1 MAEVHS
7 IAAPRRAREP
17 GRRMRSL
24 LLDAA
29 VTLFKSQGLAAV
41 SVADIAAAAGAY
53 PSQVTYYFRTK
64 EALFVEAA
72 CREVLYVA
80 RQAEAAAGGAVSPR
94 DYNQRLVEAV
104 IGAPGLALFVDAL
117 SLTRRRQ
124 DLAPLIA
131 RTFERLHAEGDRAY
145 AETRARRGWSD
156 AAPAA
161 TVARRFWTLALG
173 VTLREGAADATVPEA
188 VEEMLTLLDSGP
200 PGARR
205 ASGGDEQ

>member
-1 MAEVHS
+1 MATASSVVDL
-7 IAAPRRAREP
+7 RAGREP
-17 GRRMRSL
+17 GKRTRSR

-29 VTLFKSQGLAAV
+29 VELFKAKGVSGV
-41 SVADIAAAAGAY
+41 SVAEIAAAADAF

-80 RQAEAAAGGAVSPR
+80 RQAELAAAGAATGR
-94 DYNQRLVEAV
+94 EYNRRLVETV
-104 IGAPGLALFVDAL
+104 IGAPGLALFVEAL

-124 DLAPLIA
+124 DLSPLIE

-145 AETRARRGWSD
+145 GETRHRRGWSE
-156 AAPAA
+156 AESAA

-173 VTLREGAADATVPEA
+173 VTLREGATEAAVAEA
-188 VEEMLTLLDSGP
+188 VEEMTALLHHDP
-200 PGARR
+200 RPGER
-205 ASGGDEQ
+205 